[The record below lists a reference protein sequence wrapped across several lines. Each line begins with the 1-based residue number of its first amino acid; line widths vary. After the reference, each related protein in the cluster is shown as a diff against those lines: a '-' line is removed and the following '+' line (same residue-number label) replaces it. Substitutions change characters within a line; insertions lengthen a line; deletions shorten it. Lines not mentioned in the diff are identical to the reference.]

1 MYIAAMKLITSQ
13 IEESIAVRERILND
27 KDLITRI
34 EKAGVVCSDALG
46 KGNKILL
53 AGNGGSAADAQ
64 HIAGELINRFG
75 AERRGLPALSLTT
88 DTSVLTSISNDYG
101 FNRVIA
107 RQIEAL
113 GNKGD
118 ILIVLSTS
126 GSSENIINGISE
138 AKKKGLVIIGLS
150 GKSGGKMKDLCD
162 LLISVPSDETPR
174 IQEAHIM
181 AGHIICSL
189 IEASLFGKK

>member
-1 MYIAAMKLITSQ
+1 MATLKHITSQ
-13 IEESIAVRERILND
+13 IEESISVKQRILND
-27 KDLITRI
+27 KGLIAII
-34 EKAGVVCSDALG
+34 EKAGLICSDALG

-64 HIAGELINRFG
+64 HIAGELVNKFG
-75 AERRGLPALSLTT
+75 AERRALPALSLTT
-88 DTSVLTSISNDYG
+88 DTSVITSISNDYG
-101 FNRVIA
+101 FSRIIA
-107 RQIEAL
+107 RQVEAL

-126 GSSENIINGISE
+126 GNSENILNGISE
-138 AKKKGLVIIGLS
+138 AKKKGLVIIGLT
-150 GKSGGKMKDLCD
+150 GKTGGKMKDLCD
-162 LLISVPSDETPR
+162 LLITVPSDETPR

-189 IEASLFGKK
+189 IETSLFGNK